1 MSFDTSAFN
10 PETFLDATLTEPSE
24 KRPPLPVG
32 DYTAIIGAITARA
45 WQGKA
50 DPTKSGIAWDI
61 PLTIDVPAEIQVEL
75 KMDQST
81 LPLKDSLMLDLTANG
96 TIDNAPGKNR
106 RLRAYREA
114 TDMNKPGDVFSA
126 RKMEGKVVKVK
137 ITHDLWENQPVEKVA
152 AVVAL

>member
-1 MSFDTSAFN
+1 MDHSSFN
-10 PETFLDATLTEPSE
+10 PETFLDATMTEPTE

-32 DYTAIIGAITARA
+32 DYTAVVGAITARA
-45 WQGKA
+45 WQGKV

-61 PLTIDVPAEIQVEL
+61 PLTLEVPAEIQAEL

-81 LPLKDSLMLDLTANG
+81 LPLKDSIMLDLTENG
-96 TIDNAPGKNR
+96 TIDNSPGKNR

-126 RKMEGKVVKVK
+126 RKMEGKVLKVK
-137 ITHDLWENQPVEKVA
+137 ITHDLWEGQPIERVSG
-152 AVVAL
+152 VVAL